1 MATLRTGIL
10 VDTFDPVC
18 VGHLDFCRDAMERKK
33 LDRVVLALSG
43 GDSVPCG
50 ASRADR
56 WRMLVSAC
64 SAGKGF
70 IPEDAGSSGVAS
82 PEHKYRHDKLVI
94 LSLPDGISRALCPS
108 VSEYCSA
115 LGLYGAEPAVAD
127 AAARVGRLF
136 AALNP
141 HRFAHSLSVAKTSR
155 QLARRFGAGEKE
167 AEEAGLFHDCAK
179 CLPLPEMQ
187 RIAAE
192 NRLTDNPD
200 VLASGALLH
209 SLAGAFLAE
218 KEYGITD
225 PEELLAIRYHN
236 TGRAGMSRLA
246 MCVCLADY
254 IEPNREPFPALE
266 ETRRLAAYSLEKAL
280 LLSLE
285 STMAHVQSKGRFLHP
300 WTAETVAWLRSLS
313 S

>member
-82 PEHKYRHDKLVI
+82 PEHKYRHDKLII

-155 QLARRFGAGEKE
+155 QHAAWTVGIALVCGI
-167 AEEAGLFHDCAK
+167 AGLTASYYLDTSAGAT
-179 CLPLPEMQ
+179 
-187 RIAAE
+187 I
-192 NRLTDNPD
+192 
-200 VLASGALLH
+200 VLAAALCYAV
-209 SLAGAFLAE
+209 SLAVR
-218 KEYGITD
+218 GI
-225 PEELLAIRYHN
+225 R
-236 TGRAGMSRLA
+236 
-246 MCVCLADY
+246 
-254 IEPNREPFPALE
+254 
-266 ETRRLAAYSLEKAL
+266 K
-280 LLSLE
+280 
-285 STMAHVQSKGRFLHP
+285 
-300 WTAETVAWLRSLS
+300 
-313 S
+313 